1 MQIKQIQLSVAERG
15 KKLKMKKQKPL
26 EILAAITE
34 ELGEVA
40 TEVSLFEQ
48 IGNKVNWKRKADKNL
63 LEREIAQLL
72 INTISLAT
80 IYKIDVEEAFIHLFE
95 SK

>member
-1 MQIKQIQLSVAERG
+1 MELKQVQVSVTERG
-15 KKLKMKKQKPL
+15 KALKMKKQKPL
-26 EILAAITE
+26 EVLAAITE

-40 TEVSLFEQ
+40 TEVSLFEK
-48 IGNKVNWKRKADKNL
+48 IGNKVNWKRKADKKL

-72 INTISLAT
+72 VNVIGLAT
-80 IYKIDVEEAFIHLFE
+80 VYKIDVEKAMEDLLK

>member
-1 MQIKQIQLSVAERG
+1 MQLPEIQVKIVQRG
-15 KKLKMKKQKPL
+15 KKLKIKKQKPL
-26 EILAAITE
+26 EVLAAITE

-48 IGNKVNWKRKADKNL
+48 IGNKVNWKRKADKKL

-72 INTISLAT
+72 VNVIGLAT
-80 IYKIDVEEAFIHLFE
+80 GYKIDMEKSMDDLLK

>member
-1 MQIKQIQLSVAERG
+1 MNIKQVQRDVADRG
-15 KKLKMKKQKPL
+15 KKLGIKKQKPL

-48 IGNKVNWKRKADKNL
+48 IGNKVNWKRKADKKL

-72 INTISLAT
+72 INVVGLASV
-80 IYKIDVEEAFIHLFE
+80 YKIDVEEALTRLFE

>member
-1 MQIKQIQLSVAERG
+1 MQLPEIQVKIVQRG
-15 KKLKMKKQKPL
+15 KKLKIKKQKPL
-26 EILAAITE
+26 EVLAAITE

-48 IGNKVNWKRKADKNL
+48 IGNKVNWKRKADKKL

-72 INTISLAT
+72 VNVIGLAT
-80 IYKIDVEEAFIHLFE
+80 VYKIDMEKSMDDLLK

>member
-1 MQIKQIQLSVAERG
+1 MELKQAQLNVAARG
-15 KKLKMKKQKPL
+15 KKLGIKKQKPL

-72 INTISLAT
+72 INTISLASA
-80 IYKIDVEEAFIHLFE
+80 YKIDVDEALTHLFE